1 MHRDQKA
8 NILLVDDHPENL
20 LTLEAVLEELGQNLV
35 KANSGREALRHLLAA
50 EFAVVL
56 LDVHMPDMDG
66 FQTASLIRSRPQ
78 SRHTPLIFL
87 TATSKSPSHVFQGYS
102 VGAVDYVFK
111 PFAPEVLRSKVA
123 AFVELSLKREE
134 LQAEIDQRKQAEE
147 EVRRLN
153 QDLEHRVSVRTAEL
167 AATNRRLQAE
177 IAERTQLE
185 AALQQRAE

>member
-1 MHRDQKA
+1 MDRDQKA

-20 LTLEAVLEELGQNLV
+20 LTLEAVLQELGQNLV
-35 KANSGREALRHLLAA
+35 KAGSGREALRHLLDA

-66 FQTASLIRSRPQ
+66 FQTASLIRSRPK

-87 TATSKSPSHVFQGYS
+87 TATSKSASHVFQGYS

-123 AFVELSLKREE
+123 AFVELSRKREE
-134 LQAEIDQRKQAEE
+134 LQAEIEQRKEAEAE
-147 EVRRLN
+147 GRRLN
-153 QDLEHRVSVRTAEL
+153 QELELRVSRRTAEL

-177 IAERTQLE
+177 IA
-185 AALQQRAE
+185 